1 MAGVF
6 WGRIVGEE
14 TDGPITLLLS
24 EARSSDG
31 VMVGIYK
38 EIEHH

>member
-1 MAGVF
+1 MAGVL

-14 TDGPITLLLS
+14 TNGPITLLLS
-24 EARSSDG
+24 EARSSDE
-31 VMVGIYK
+31 GIYK